1 MTFFKSEKPAAPFF
15 FEKLKS
21 LIVLILQQFVKASI
35 ISEAS
40 TNTFKLINLKLEGNN
55 VLPLHE
61 TDVGLGAKSVLKRLK
76 RVDKPEDRKF
86 CANAQIFLI
95 EMMKKIFE
103 DSPLKYK
110 LTKGISS
117 LSSTQICSL
126 KPEFMKKKFSLQ
138 ELLQE
143 CNHLSTADGDKS
155 TRQYNSL
162 IENKGFLEEA
172 KKFSIQDDRLDGF
185 YAQIF
190 VFVGLENFRM
200 VLILSDDNIHMESGF
215 SANGEILMENML
227 TVVAQHLVY

>member
-1 MTFFKSEKPAAPFF
+1 M
-15 FEKLKS
+15 
-21 LIVLILQQFVKASI
+21 
-35 ISEAS
+35 
-40 TNTFKLINLKLEGNN
+40 
-55 VLPLHE
+55 
-61 TDVGLGAKSVLKRLK
+61 LKRLK

-117 LSSTQICSL
+117 LSPTQICSL
-126 KPEFMKKKFSLQ
+126 KPEFMKKNFSLQ

-200 VLILSDDNIHMESGF
+200 VLILSHDNIHMESGF